1 MSRLLVLTRPTL
13 VHGFHLAGV
22 DAYAAE
28 DAEAAQELIEG
39 WLESSEEG
47 LLAID
52 ENLLS
57 RIEPGLR
64 MRLGAAAHLPHLAIP
79 STGESGPGVSRRRRI
94 ADTIRRAI
102 GFHITFKGE
111 ETEASE

>member
-1 MSRLLVLTRPTL
+1 MSRLLILTRPTL

-22 DAYAAE
+22 DAYGAE
-28 DAEAAQELIEG
+28 DAEAAQDLIEG

-52 ENLLS
+52 EDLLS
-57 RIEPGLR
+57 RIEPSLK
-64 MRLGAAAHLPHLAIP
+64 MRLGASAHLPYLAIP
-79 STGESGPGVSRRRRI
+79 STGEAGPNISRRRRI

-111 ETEASE
+111 ETEVIE

>member
-1 MSRLLVLTRPTL
+1 MSRLLVLTHPTQ

-52 ENLLS
+52 EDLLS
-57 RIEPGLR
+57 HMEPAFKI
-64 MRLGAAAHLPHLAIP
+64 RLGAAAHLPHLAIP
-79 STGESGPGVSRRRRI
+79 STGESGPDVSRRRRI

-111 ETEASE
+111 ETEVIE